1 VSQYAR
7 VKVFSILY
15 GVIYTAAF
23 LYSEACQCAWFRYYP
38 VLGSFSRSPLPLAEA
53 GLPINWYSW
62 LLIGFLGAAAGALLT
77 PSRLAERIPHSWVWG
92 VAAAT
97 LVVIMVYERRW
108 FY

>member
-7 VKVFSILY
+7 FKVFSILY
-15 GVIYTAAF
+15 GVSYMGFF

-38 VLGSFSRSPLPLAEA
+38 VLGSFSRTPLPLAEA

-62 LLIGFLGAAAGALLT
+62 LLAAFLVSLAGMFIV
-77 PSRLAERIPHSWVWG
+77 PRSLAERLPHSWVWG
-92 VAAAT
+92 IAVVV
-97 LVVIMVYERRW
+97 LVGIMVYERRW